1 MTRADGVAALL
12 LGFLAGVTVC
22 VVVFAVIPWIK
33 PDDLIQAH
41 QQGERHAL
49 RVNPPSEALERVCAG
64 LWMDRQPVRP

>member
-12 LGFLAGVTVC
+12 LGFLGGVTVSIIIVA
-22 VVVFAVIPWIK
+22 VVPWIK

-64 LWMDRQPVRP
+64 LWIEAQPVRP